1 MTTATHHFDG
11 TSFTPDPRQL
21 TRVAAGIAISLALHA
36 LLLSIQRQPQ
46 PVPTLAPPEPLTL
59 RLRPAAPPSP
69 SPPLSLPAPEPEAQA
84 LPRPPAPKPPTK
96 QAHPTHPPRS
106 VIALPPATRQSTE
119 ETFAVDPPPAAAP
132 QEAAPSSAAPALDIK
147 AARSLAHRLAR
158 EPDPTKA
165 GTALERLPPPPLQTE
180 SKAARAIGAA
190 KRANCKDGIPGG
202 LLAPL
207 YLMMDKKDSGC
218 KW

>member
-69 SPPLSLPAPEPEAQA
+69 SLPAPEPEAQA
-84 LPRPPAPKPPTK
+84 LLRPPAPKPPVK
-96 QAHPTHPPRS
+96 RAHPTHPSRP
-106 VIALPPATRQSTE
+106 VIAVPPATRQSTE

>member
-1 MTTATHHFDG
+1 MTTTTHHFHA
-11 TSFTPDPRQL
+11 TSFIPDPRQL

-69 SPPLSLPAPEPEAQA
+69 PLPVPDPEAQA
-84 LPRPPAPKPPTK
+84 IPRPPAPKPAK
-96 QAHPTHPPRS
+96 RVRPTHPSRP
-106 VIALPPATRQSTE
+106 VIAVPPETRQSTE
-119 ETFAVDPPPAAAP
+119 ETFAVDPPPATPP
-132 QEAAPSSAAPALDIK
+132 QEAARSSAAPALDIK

-180 SKAARAIGAA
+180 TRAARAIGAA

>member
-1 MTTATHHFDG
+1 MDMYAASHQLPGSGFG
-11 TSFTPDPRQL
+11 PDQRQL
-21 TRVAAGIAISLALHA
+21 QRVAAGIAISLALHA
-36 LLLSIQRQPQ
+36 LLLSIYRQPQ
-46 PVPTLAPPEPLTL
+46 PAPALAAPEPLTV

-69 SPPLSLPAPEPEAQA
+69 VPIPVPALDTQA
-84 LPRPPAPKPPTK
+84 LPRQAKPVPSVKRTRPAHPGNPARPAQPVIAVPAETRRPDEESFAVEPAPT
-96 QAHPTHPPRS
+96 
-106 VIALPPATRQSTE
+106 
-119 ETFAVDPPPAAAP
+119 AAP
-132 QEAAPSSAAPALDIK
+132 TLDIN

-165 GTALERLPPPPLQTE
+165 GTALERLPPKPLETE
-180 SKAARAIGAA
+180 TRAARAIGAA
-190 KRANCKDGIPGG
+190 KRADCKDGIPGG

>member
-1 MTTATHHFDG
+1 MNAATDHFPG
-11 TSFTPDPRQL
+11 TGFAPDPRQL
-21 TRVAAGIAISLALHA
+21 KRVATGIAISLALHA
-36 LLLSIQRQPQ
+36 LLLSIYRQPQ
-46 PVPTLAPPEPLTL
+46 PAPASSAPEPLTV
-59 RLRPAAPPSP
+59 RLRPAAPPV
-69 SPPLSLPAPEPEAQA
+69 PLPTPAPEAQA
-84 LPRPPAPKPPTK
+84 LPRQPKPAPPAK
-96 QAHPTHPPRS
+96 RS
-106 VIALPPATRQSTE
+106 RPARPVIAVPAETRQSAE

-132 QEAAPSSAAPALDIK
+132 QEAPPSSAAPTLDIK

-158 EPDPTKA
+158 EPDPSKA

-180 SKAARAIGAA
+180 TTAARAIGAA

-207 YLMMDKKDSGC
+207 YLMMEKKDSGC